1 MGVEEAGDPAFL
13 VKKAGGKDY
22 RIVADCRKVNSLTI
36 PGPVEIPVL
45 LEAVD
50 TRRRLRCTSSWMWE
64 MRSGPV
70 GPLRKRISTHL
81 GNLCSNLCSRM
92 MGQGEGGSPFTLTGL
107 MDAVVRDERLGL
119 SGERWGRRSGWKLRC
134 GIFPE
139 AMASLS
145 SRRMRV

>member
-50 TRRRLRCTSSWMWE
+50 TRRRLRCTPSRMWE
-64 MRSGPV
+64 MRSGPL
-70 GPLRKRISTHL
+70 GPFRRRISTPL
-81 GNLCSNLCSRM
+81 GNLCSRM
-92 MGQGEGGSPFTLTGL
+92 MGQG
-107 MDAVVRDERLGL
+107 
-119 SGERWGRRSGWKLRC
+119 
-134 GIFPE
+134 
-139 AMASLS
+139 
-145 SRRMRV
+145 